1 MDSILQKTGKKLFEK
16 HLEKYAPEDPLYEF
30 YTDDKG
36 REKRRKRDLPPGLS
50 KRDARIL
57 RSVKR
62 RAHYLDKGISLCGL
76 RVGWTFFIG
85 LIPLAGDVADALLNY
100 LLVVRPARR
109 ADIPG
114 WLLRRM
120 LLNNA
125 VSAGVGT
132 IPIAGD
138 VALAMFKANSRNAAL
153 LEEFLRIRGAEFIK
167 AAGAD
172 AVHPEDA
179 SGRGWFGGGGKKK
192 GKSAGAAPLP
202 AADLEQVKPG
212 AGMSGDEMQR
222 ALPSGSK
229 KKTAQANIEVAPTA
243 GEASKKG
250 SPQSGASF
258 GFFGRKKSTATK
270 STTKGR
276 FVENVDSEA

>member
-1 MDSILQKTGKKLFEK
+1 M
-16 HLEKYAPEDPLYEF
+16 
-30 YTDDKG
+30 
-36 REKRRKRDLPPGLS
+36 
-50 KRDARIL
+50 
-57 RSVKR
+57 KR

-109 ADIPG
+109 ADIPN

-120 LLNNA
+120 LINNA

-138 VALAMFKANSRNAAL
+138 VVLAMFKANSRNAAL

-167 AAGAD
+167 AAGLD
-172 AVHPEDA
+172 AVHPEDEGA
-179 SGRGWFGGGGKKK
+179 RGWFGGGGKKK
-192 GKSAGAAPLP
+192 RNGKGKEPLP
-202 AADLEQVKPG
+202 MADLEQVKPG
-212 AGMSGDEMQR
+212 AGMSGDEMQQ
-222 ALPSGSK
+222 AIPASA
-229 KKTAQANIEVAPTA
+229 KTGQANPLAEVTASA

-258 GFFGRKKSTATK
+258 GFFGRKKAAAAKQTGPANGA
-270 STTKGR
+270 KGK
-276 FVENVDSEA
+276 FVENVDGPPA

>member
-1 MDSILQKTGKKLFEK
+1 M
-16 HLEKYAPEDPLYEF
+16 
-30 YTDDKG
+30 
-36 REKRRKRDLPPGLS
+36 
-50 KRDARIL
+50 
-57 RSVKR
+57 KR

-85 LIPLAGDVADALLNY
+85 LVPLAGDVADALLNY

-179 SGRGWFGGGGKKK
+179 GGRGWFGGGGKKGKSK
-192 GKSAGAAPLP
+192 GKGAAPLP
-202 AADLEQVKPG
+202 AADLEQIKPG
-212 AGMSGDEMQR
+212 AGMSGDEMQQ
-222 ALPSGSK
+222 ALPTSSG
-229 KKTAQANIEVAPTA
+229 KTTQASPAAAVAPAT
-243 GEASKKG
+243 GEAAKKG

-258 GFFGRKKSTATK
+258 GFFGRKKSAAAK
-270 STTKGR
+270 SAAPANGAKGR
-276 FVENVDSEA
+276 FVENVDPTA